1 MAESQLEN
9 NTRMVERAVMAKP
22 ATAPALPANDS
33 VLAATLHPKKAI
45 TLVAKTKMEPAEE
58 AKTMLNVAVTDVN
71 PKTKRATKV
80 KKPSITAE
88 SGSGT
93 MIDES
98 LSAGEESPVIT
109 QTAPTK
115 SRSAP
120 KKKRV
125 IVGTEKDAVRA
136 ELVDATDKASK
147 RKSTRAVKA
156 VVYNVDAVDDDDT
169 VSNVETSNKAVA
181 HGMDKTHPL
190 ENDSPNKPA
199 ENERVLSL
207 AQVKKKRRL
216 LEDAPMSVASK
227 SAEPLPLALPSL
239 STKVLRTGVRGTLS
253 HYFVVMLTCTPVTA
267 AAHEEAG
274 CTEQDPGR
282 H

>member
-1 MAESQLEN
+1 
-9 NTRMVERAVMAKP
+9 MAKP

-181 HGMDKTHPL
+181 HGMDKTHRL

-253 HYFVVMLTCTPVTA
+253 HYYFVVTLTCTPVTA